1 MAKIKYHSRK
11 FLNKTTGIAAIEVNM
26 ESYAWSSGGVD
37 ATVSISDCSR
47 HINLD
52 FSVYSKK
59 DLTARIQKLDL
70 LITELTK
77 LQEMFIDNFDDLC
90 NAMDEAAK
98 KRKESNKKRDKPK
111 VVEIEL

>member
-11 FLNKTTGIAAIEVNM
+11 FLNKTTGIAAIETNI
-26 ESYAWSSGGVD
+26 ESYQWSSGGVD
-37 ATVSISDCSR
+37 ATVSISDCTR

-59 DLTARIQKLDL
+59 DLDEKIKKLDL
-70 LITELTK
+70 LITELTR
-77 LQEMFIDNFDDLC
+77 LQQVFIENADDLC

-98 KRKESNKKRDKPK
+98 KRKENNKKRDKPK

>member
-11 FLNKTTGIAAIEVNM
+11 FLNKTTGIAAIETNM

-59 DLTARIQKLDL
+59 ELDARIQKLDL

-77 LQEMFIDNFDDLC
+77 LQEMFIDNSDDLC

>member
-11 FLNKTTGIAAIEVNM
+11 FLNKTTGIAAIEVNL
-26 ESYAWSSGGVD
+26 ECYAWSSGGVD

-59 DLTARIQKLDL
+59 DLDARIQKLDL

-77 LQEMFIDNFDDLC
+77 LQEMFIDNSYDLC

-98 KRKESNKKRDKPK
+98 KRKENNKKRDKPK

>member
-11 FLNKTTGIAAIEVNM
+11 FLNKTTGIAAIETNM

-59 DLTARIQKLDL
+59 ELDARIQKLDL

-77 LQEMFIDNFDDLC
+77 LQEMFIDNSDDLC

-98 KRKESNKKRDKPK
+98 KRKENNKKRDKPK

>member
-52 FSVYSKK
+52 FSVFSKK
-59 DLTARIQKLDL
+59 DLDARIQKLDL

-77 LQEMFIDNFDDLC
+77 LQEMFIDNSDDLC

>member
-11 FLNKTTGIAAIEVNM
+11 FLNKTTGIAAIETNV

-37 ATVSISDCSR
+37 ATVSISDCTR

-59 DLTARIQKLDL
+59 DLDEKIKKLDL
-70 LITELTK
+70 LITELTR
-77 LQEMFIDNFDDLC
+77 LQQVFIENADDLC
-90 NAMDEAAK
+90 TSMDEAAK
-98 KRKESNKKRDKPK
+98 KRKENNKKRNKSE
-111 VVEIEL
+111 VVAVEL

>member
-11 FLNKTTGIAAIEVNM
+11 FLNKTTGIAAIETNM

-59 DLTARIQKLDL
+59 DLDARIQKLDL

-77 LQEMFIDNFDDLC
+77 LQEMFIDNSDDLC

>member
-26 ESYAWSSGGVD
+26 ESYALSSDGVD

-59 DLTARIQKLDL
+59 DLDEEIKKLDL

-77 LQEMFIDNFDDLC
+77 IQEMFIDNSDDLC
-90 NAMDEAAK
+90 NAMDEADK